1 MQVVHELCF
10 FGANDG
16 YIPKEQV
23 AQIKGAL
30 AAAKVHGEV
39 VVYPGV
45 GHGFFCDER
54 ADFDAASA
62 EDAWRRVTHLFK
74 NELA

>member
-1 MQVVHELCF
+1 
-10 FGANDG
+10 
-16 YIPKEQV
+16 V
-23 AQIKGAL
+23 AQIKEAL
-30 AAAKVHGEV
+30 AAAKVRGEV

-54 ADFDAASA
+54 ADFDATSA